1 MVHESLT
8 VLASVISS
16 FSRAG
21 LNVVDRKQF
30 RQEEVCPLVIGYWN
44 NLLPVLFISPIIFFT
59 PASNY
64 YLSDL
69 FSLEIIFLAA
79 LIQCVAYSFSFAF
92 KKLRVTDIAVLT
104 KTADITV
111 PLALVFLGLYLIPYS
126 FFLLLPIISIIFIYS
141 AGLNI
146 VKKTYKS
153 SLVLVLAL
161 TAQGVY
167 AYVVGSTVYF
177 NRGFWSLLSVA
188 FSVLVWR
195 FIFSGTLM
203 LYRQRISR
211 LYYFPIQ
218 FLTRTGFY
226 IRGILTVLTQVTF
239 IFAITAKNLLVVWP
253 ILNATGFLGAV
264 FAYFFLGEKL
274 APRDFL
280 FLLFAFLISGV
291 AVFAL
296 NYEKL

>member
-1 MVHESLT
+1 M
-8 VLASVISS
+8 
-16 FSRAG
+16 
-21 LNVVDRKQF
+21 
-30 RQEEVCPLVIGYWN
+30 
-44 NLLPVLFISPIIFFT
+44 PVLFISPIIFFT